1 MGEYVRWVVAILVSY
16 GILVGMLSS
25 LLFGCATPKESRPVL
40 YNTGGWRCTYDH
52 RIPYKTIEVCGPVEE
67 GR

>member
-25 LLFGCATPKESRPVL
+25 LLFGCATPKPVL
-40 YNTGGWRCTYDH
+40 YNTEGWRCTYDH
-52 RIPYKTIEVCGPVEE
+52 RILYKTIEVCGPVEK